1 MLIPCPVCGS
11 RDHGEFTYG
20 GDATVVRPTLEDS
33 DPRRWAAYVYD
44 RRNPRGLHTEYWH
57 HVHGCRSWMIVE
69 RNTETHEVGA
79 ARLIGPF
86 AGPPSPESETG

>member
-1 MLIPCPVCGS
+1 VLIPCPVCGS

-20 GDATVVRPTLEDS
+20 GDATVVRPSVEDG
-33 DPRRWAAYVYD
+33 DPGRWATYVYD

-79 ARLIGPF
+79 TQLIGPF
-86 AGPPSPESETG
+86 APSPDTGAG